1 MKVKVSEWGNSQG
14 IRITGPMLEHLNVAP
29 GEELNVKIT
38 EEGIE
43 LIKNAPLLDQAKAM
57 MNEAVAQVLEETAP
71 VTPVEDPYAESDIG
85 YIVIAANPAKPVIR
99 EVPKDTVNA
108 YTTLADA
115 KEAARQIIQATIAE
129 AKESLMELRQLGI
142 DNISYIS
149 L

>member
-14 IRITGPMLEHLNVAP
+14 VRITGPMLEHLNVTP

-38 EEGIE
+38 GKGIE
-43 LIKNAPLLDQAKAM
+43 LMMNAPLLDQAKALM
-57 MNEAVAQVLEETAP
+57 EEAVTKILEESAP

-85 YIVIAANPAKPVIR
+85 YIVVAVNLGRPVIR
-99 EVPKDTVNA
+99 EVPKDTINA

-129 AKESLMELRQLGI
+129 AKESLIQLRQLGI
-142 DNISYIS
+142 DNISYIV